1 VERYRKDYCISDN
14 FLAKVDKLADNAAAH
29 HAKLQERRI
38 SYVLKT
44 GANWAGPIKDFKLT
58 VDKERGDRLVSF
70 CAEGIKVVSPT
81 VVEFTANDFIP
92 DKDMKILILG
102 RF

>member
-1 VERYRKDYCISDN
+1 VARYRREYCINDD
-14 FLAKVDKLADNAAAH
+14 FLRKVDKLADDAATH

-44 GANWAGPIKDFKLT
+44 GANWAGPIKDFIMT
-58 VDKERGDRLVSF
+58 VDKERNDRLVSF
-70 CAEGIKVVSPT
+70 CAEDIKVISPT
-81 VVEFTANDFIP
+81 VVEFTANDFLP